1 MRNSFRL
8 ITSFRS
14 CRASYS
20 PPAWIT
26 GRNKV
31 WWTPISIFKVIMV
44 HSSINIYIYIYLKSL
59 EKTLWL
65 FVLLLL
71 SNSSYTKPAE
81 TDCKFPLHII
91 MCFYKTTQVSGHISY
106 ELTLNFPVFKF
117 YSILHEMPLM
127 VLGLWTSVFEF
138 ITTFVYLYIFHLSLL
153 GGYICNFM
161 YLFREFTRKF
171 LHPLCITV

>member
-8 ITSFRS
+8 ITSFGS
-14 CRASYS
+14 CRASCS
-20 PPAWIT
+20 PPAWMT

-44 HSSINIYIYIYLKSL
+44 HLKSL

-91 MCFYKTTQVSGHISY
+91 MCFYKRTQVSGHISY

-138 ITTFVYLYIFHLSLL
+138 ITTFVYLYIFYLSLL
-153 GGYICNFM
+153 GGYIYNFI
-161 YLFREFTRKF
+161 YLLREFTRKF